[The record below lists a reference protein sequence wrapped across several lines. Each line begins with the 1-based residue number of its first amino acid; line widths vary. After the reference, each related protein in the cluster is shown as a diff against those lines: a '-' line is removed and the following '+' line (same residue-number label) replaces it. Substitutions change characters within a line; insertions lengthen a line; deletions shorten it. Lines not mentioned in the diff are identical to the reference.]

1 MQVLRPLP
9 LAALCVPLQSSIWA
23 STAGMRAWCSFTLP
37 QRSGSATTHASSSS
51 CPHLAQQPSTGSWA
65 TVQARRMAVW
75 VQVEDNNLGAA
86 MRQLNR
92 RVKDSGL
99 MEEMRKRKHHMI
111 KSKLRF
117 EKEKKAYNREMARRI
132 TEKLFWL
139 RKRKYVALL

>member
-1 MQVLRPLP
+1 
-9 LAALCVPLQSSIWA
+9 
-23 STAGMRAWCSFTLP
+23 
-37 QRSGSATTHASSSS
+37 
-51 CPHLAQQPSTGSWA
+51 
-65 TVQARRMAVW
+65 MAVW